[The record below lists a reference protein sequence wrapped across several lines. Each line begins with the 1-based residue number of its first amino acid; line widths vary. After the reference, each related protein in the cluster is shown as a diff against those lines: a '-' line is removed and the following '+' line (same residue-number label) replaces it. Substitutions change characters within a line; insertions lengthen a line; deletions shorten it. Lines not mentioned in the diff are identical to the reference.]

1 MPYEFRELEVMYD
14 PSGTTA
20 DPFSV
25 VQSFILCTAGAIL
38 TVLEV
43 YTFSRDSLGEW
54 DLARLMN
61 LGFSQ
66 FGESGA

>member
-1 MPYEFRELEVMYD
+1 MFD

-20 DPFSV
+20 YPFSV
-25 VQSFILCTAGAIL
+25 VKSFILGTAGAIFN
-38 TVLEV
+38 VLEG
-43 YTFSRDSLGEW
+43 YTFSQDRLGEW